1 MKRWKIALA
10 AVPMTLALAFP
21 AFAGEW
27 HQDMNGWWY
36 ETDDGSYYRNGWEWI
51 DGDQD
56 GWAECYYFNNQGYV
70 AMRTRQVDGWEINED
85 GAWTVDGEVQKKYVP
100 VPAMENDPAAEEVY
114 RAAYAKN
121 EALTSADVDAS
132 YVMSMEMEGMTLDIG
147 MDMNM
152 KMKGLPDNIEYV
164 ASGTMDLLGAEIP
177 MTMFYTDGYMYTDT
191 MGQKT
196 KQPMEAMEAVA
207 QANSTMSGVEVDL
220 SAMRGMRMHTENGNT
235 VISYTMDPSAMNSIM
250 DSAMMDMSAYDAMGA
265 DYQVVINRC
274 EGTMTINSEGYYEA
288 ASIYMD
294 MSATISA
301 EGESM
306 DVGYKID
313 MDMTYNNPG
322 QEVNFELPSTE
333 GYQEMYALLEE
344 AA

>member
-10 AVPMTLALAFP
+10 AVPMTMALAFP

-100 VPAMENDPAAEEVY
+100 VPGMENDPAAEEVY

-132 YVMSMEMEGMTLDIG
+132 YVMSMEMEGNDPG
-147 MDMNM
+147 YRNGYEHEDE
-152 KMKGLPDNIEYV
+152 G
-164 ASGTMDLLGAEIP
+164 ASG
-177 MTMFYTDGYMYTDT
+177 
-191 MGQKT
+191 
-196 KQPMEAMEAVA
+196 
-207 QANSTMSGVEVDL
+207 
-220 SAMRGMRMHTENGNT
+220 
-235 VISYTMDPSAMNSIM
+235 
-250 DSAMMDMSAYDAMGA
+250 
-265 DYQVVINRC
+265 
-274 EGTMTINSEGYYEA
+274 
-288 ASIYMD
+288 
-294 MSATISA
+294 
-301 EGESM
+301 
-306 DVGYKID
+306 
-313 MDMTYNNPG
+313 
-322 QEVNFELPSTE
+322 
-333 GYQEMYALLEE
+333 
-344 AA
+344 

>member
-1 MKRWKIALA
+1 
-10 AVPMTLALAFP
+10 
-21 AFAGEW
+21 
-27 HQDMNGWWY
+27 
-36 ETDDGSYYRNGWEWI
+36 
-51 DGDQD
+51 
-56 GWAECYYFNNQGYV
+56 
-70 AMRTRQVDGWEINED
+70 
-85 GAWTVDGEVQKKYVP
+85 
-100 VPAMENDPAAEEVY
+100 
-114 RAAYAKN
+114 
-121 EALTSADVDAS
+121 
-132 YVMSMEMEGMTLDIG
+132 
-147 MDMNM
+147 
-152 KMKGLPDNIEYV
+152 
-164 ASGTMDLLGAEIP
+164 
-177 MTMFYTDGYMYTDT
+177 
-191 MGQKT
+191 
-196 KQPMEAMEAVA
+196 
-207 QANSTMSGVEVDL
+207 
-220 SAMRGMRMHTENGNT
+220 MRGMRMHTENGNT

-322 QEVNFELPSTE
+322 QEVNFEIPSTE

>member
-1 MKRWKIALA
+1 M
-10 AVPMTLALAFP
+10 
-21 AFAGEW
+21 
-27 HQDMNGWWY
+27 
-36 ETDDGSYYRNGWEWI
+36 
-51 DGDQD
+51 
-56 GWAECYYFNNQGYV
+56 
-70 AMRTRQVDGWEINED
+70 
-85 GAWTVDGEVQKKYVP
+85 
-100 VPAMENDPAAEEVY
+100 Y

-322 QEVNFELPSTE
+322 QEVNFEIPSTE